1 MGAKGKSLLCRVI
14 GDPRHVGIVRV
25 WEIGGDYLSSHLSD
39 ISDQSSVI
47 VVMGR
52 ERERGVRGNV
62 VFQSTQYEVN
72 TGRVIHE
79 NYKYQPV
86 NTISNKKFL

>member
-1 MGAKGKSLLCRVI
+1 MER
-14 GDPRHVGIVRV
+14 DH
-25 WEIGGDYLSSHLSD
+25 LSSHLSD

-47 VVMGR
+47 VVMGQG
-52 ERERGVRGNV
+52 EGGVRGNV

-72 TGRVIHE
+72 TGQVNYE

-86 NTISNKKFL
+86 NTSLKQNFIYGGQKGGLSSM